1 MMRPCWATILLGFG
15 LLLLPADDPALGQAQ
30 RRPGVSP
37 AERAFLD
44 RHWRR
49 PIPPQGAPPERF
61 SPVERSLAPPSC
73 GTCHPVQFADWKTSL
88 HSKSMGPGVAG
99 QLVEMVRTDPE
110 DARTCLNCHAPL
122 AEQASQTP
130 AFDASLQTQGL
141 VCAGCHVRGYQ
152 RFGPPR
158 REGSRG
164 VAAPRQSLPHNGVTR
179 TRAFLQS
186 EFCASCHQF
195 QPDGFALNGTLLEN
209 TYEEWR
215 ASPFAARGVECQ
227 DCHMPDRRHLWRGIH
242 DPETVR
248 GALRITLEA
257 QRPGDEAVVT
267 LTIASVGVG
276 HHFPTYVTPLVVVRG
291 ELIDR
296 AGRPVPGS
304 AEERMIGRQ
313 VALNLSRQIADTRIP
328 AGGQARFV
336 FRRRVD
342 RTGLRFRGTVTVRPD
357 EFYAGFYESLLA
369 AGAGA
374 GTAQIREAQRAAR
387 GSAFVIFER
396 DVPLTRE

>member
-1 MMRPCWATILLGFG
+1 
-15 LLLLPADDPALGQAQ
+15 
-30 RRPGVSP
+30 
-37 AERAFLD
+37 
-44 RHWRR
+44 
-49 PIPPQGAPPERF
+49 
-61 SPVERSLAPPSC
+61 
-73 GTCHPVQFADWKTSL
+73 
-88 HSKSMGPGVAG
+88 MGPGVAG
-99 QLVEMVRTDPE
+99 QLLEMVKTDPE
-110 DARTCLNCHAPL
+110 DARACLNCHAPL
-122 AEQASQTP
+122 AEQASQIPQGKALAPNP
-130 AFDASLQTQGL
+130 AFDASHQAQGL
-141 VCAGCHVRGYQ
+141 VCAGCHVRGHQ

-158 REGSRG
+158 REGSM
-164 VAAPRQSLPHNGVTR
+164 ATTAPRQSLPHNGVTR
-179 TRAFLQS
+179 TRAFLRS
-186 EFCASCHQF
+186 EFCKSCHQF

-215 ASPFAARGVECQ
+215 ASPFAARGVQCQ

-248 GALRITLEA
+248 GALRITLDAEP
-257 QRPGDEAVVT
+257 PGDEAVVT

-313 VALNLSRQIADTRIP
+313 VALDLSRQIADTRIP

-357 EFYAGFYESLLA
+357 EFYAGFFESLLA
-369 AGAGA
+369 AGAGT
-374 GTAQIREAQRAAR
+374 GTAQLREAQRVAR